1 MLINRIENGKFI
13 FSILN
18 EEKKVMIQ
26 SWIVLGYAAYF
37 EPLQELVDNGYGT
50 IQGDEYHIPFL
61 SIYELDTIEREILEL
76 PSIYPFELYIQS
88 SGLITKASFQ
98 YTYSFCSFAPS
109 GDRYK
114 YTLNGPV
121 ISLDLSINSLPLQN
135 YLLTKDQYCLIS
147 AIDEFNQI
155 EEKTKNGNLI
165 KFTEIKEL
173 SKKSATLLDSTLA
186 NKNVILP
193 AHIKIKF
200 DYKDGLL
207 EVIPTISSEEGDNFT
222 KIFDTY
228 NGTKDIYPI
237 YSNGKGKTHI
247 IFNNEQQEVL
257 KKIKEEYR
265 TVSDP
270 KVIKK
275 IVDSPE
281 LVFGTE
287 FVDFSDLYSD
297 RVIAIGL
304 YEPKVYPFVS
314 PYKSQWIPGFSV
326 VDKTNGTSNIAIKDY
341 QELSSFKETIDVAKD
356 SKEKTVEFKG
366 VKIPIAEA
374 EQIEIDAKNQLDR
387 NEPVTASGPYSVDEK
402 KKSTKVLIIKENT
415 DDLEYSAMEEIY
427 ELPEKLKL
435 LDDKYLE
442 EDILLKNHQ
451 EQGIAW
457 LQNLFTSHQ
466 KGCLLADDMG
476 LGKTLQLLY
485 LIDWHFRNYRDN
497 QNPYLVVAPVSLLEN
512 WEREYKR
519 FFVSPRLPILTIS
532 SAPKKQDK
540 LFVDKLSAKQIV
552 LVSYETMRR
561 AQMNF
566 CAVNFAIVV
575 LDEAQ
580 KVKTPGTLVTNAVKA
595 LKSDFKVAMTGTP
608 IENTFMDLWCI
619 TDFSIPGLLGNAKE
633 FAKLYSY
640 PLKNRETDVQVIG
653 NQIRDRIGGYFLR
666 RLKVDIADELPK
678 KEIVYIK
685 VQMPELQLIRYR
697 AAVDRPIDKTQS
709 GKGLML
715 LRIMQIRKLSDH
727 PFLDNDD
734 ISAYSEEQI
743 ITSSAKMI
751 ATFQILDSIKSKQ
764 EKVIIFSIS
773 KSMQRM
779 LQHTVYYKY
788 GINPRI
794 INGDTSAKSGH
805 GSNLSRQQTIDVFQE
820 TEGFNIIIM
829 SPLAA
834 GMGLN
839 VVGANHVIHY
849 SRHWNPAKEMQATD
863 RVYRIGQTKD
873 VKIYYPMAISADFD
887 TFDVVLEGL
896 LNRKMNLS
904 TSALYPSEM
913 MEVDREDIFTTIFG
927 KESEK
932 AKCPLTIEDVHKM
945 DGFLFEAFVGAVYEK
960 KGFKIYLTKR
970 SGDKGIDVIVR
981 GNDIVYVI
989 QCKHSKNNVDGAC
1002 VGEVVSGSKYYQV
1015 KYNEIKLPYK
1025 SVVVTNSKY
1034 TAQAME
1040 LSRAN
1045 EVQMLEGSFLEEAVQ
1060 SYDIFWEDVYRLED
1074 NRLK

>member
-1 MLINRIENGKFI
+1 MLINRIEKEEFI
-13 FSILN
+13 FSIFN
-18 EEKKVMIQ
+18 EGKKVIIQ
-26 SWIVLGYAAYF
+26 SWVESGYAAYY

-76 PSIYPFELYIQS
+76 PSTYPFELYIQS
-88 SGLITKASFQ
+88 SGLITKANFQ
-98 YTYSFCSFAPS
+98 YTYSFCSFAPN

-114 YTLNGPV
+114 YSLNGPV
-121 ISLDLSINSLPLQN
+121 ISLDLSIKSLPLQD
-135 YLLTKDQYCLIS
+135 YLLTRDQYCLIA

-155 EEKTKNGNLI
+155 EEKTKHGNLI

-173 SKKSATLLDSTLA
+173 SEEAATVLDSTLA
-186 NKNVILP
+186 KKNVILP
-193 AHIKIKF
+193 AHIKIGF
-200 DYKDGLL
+200 EYKDGQL
-207 EVIPTISSEEGDNFT
+207 EVIPTISSEDGEKFT
-222 KIFDTY
+222 HSFDAY
-228 NGTKDIYPI
+228 KQVQKVYPI
-237 YSNGKGKTHI
+237 RSKSRGKTHVLL
-247 IFNNEQQEVL
+247 NEEQQEVL
-257 KKIKEEYR
+257 KKIKEKYR
-265 TVSDP
+265 IVSDP
-270 KVIKK
+270 KVIEK

-281 LVFGTE
+281 SVFGTE
-287 FVDFSDLYSD
+287 CVDFSDLYSD
-297 RVIAIGL
+297 RVITIGL
-304 YEPKVYPFVS
+304 YKPKVYPFIS

-326 VDKTNGTSNIAIKDY
+326 EDKKNGTSNIAIKDY
-341 QELSSFKETIDVAKD
+341 QELSSLKEAIDT
-356 SKEKTVEFKG
+356 SKASNAKTVEYKG
-366 VKIPIAEA
+366 VQIPVDRA
-374 EQIEIDAKNQLDR
+374 EQIEIDAKNQLDK
-387 NEPVTASGPYSVDEK
+387 NEPVTEFGPNSLEGK

-415 DDLEYSAMEEIY
+415 DDLDYSAMGKTY

-442 EDILLKNHQ
+442 KDITLKNHQ
-451 EQGIAW
+451 EQGVAW
-457 LQNLFTSHQ
+457 LQNLLTSHQ

-532 SAPKKQDK
+532 SAPQNQDK
-540 LFVDKLSAKQIV
+540 SFVDNLSAKQIV

-561 AQMNF
+561 AQLNF
-566 CAVNFAIVV
+566 GAVNFAIVV

-580 KVKTPGTLVTNAVKA
+580 KIKTPSTLVTNAAKA
-595 LKSDFKVAMTGTP
+595 LKCDFRVAMTGTP

-619 TDFSIPGLLGNAKE
+619 IDFSIPGLLGNAKQ
-633 FAKLYSY
+633 FAKNFSY
-640 PLKNRETDVQVIG
+640 PLKKRETDVQAIG
-653 NQIRDRIGGYFLR
+653 NKIRDEVGGYFLR

-678 KEIVYIK
+678 KETVYIK

-697 AAVDRPIDKTQS
+697 AAMDRPIDKTKF
-709 GKGLML
+709 GKDNML
-715 LRIMQIRKLSDH
+715 FRIMQIRKLSDH
-727 PFLDNDD
+727 PFLENDD

-794 INGDTSAKSGH
+794 VNGDTSTKSGH
-805 GSNLSRQQTIDVFQE
+805 GNNLSRQQTIDAFQE
-820 TEGFNIIIM
+820 TEGFNVIIM

-887 TFDVVLEGL
+887 TFDVVLEEL

-913 MEVDREDIFTTIFG
+913 LEVDKEDLFTTIFG
-927 KESEK
+927 KQSEQMK
-932 AKCPLTIEDVHKM
+932 RPLTMEDVHRM
-945 DGFLFEAFVGAVYEK
+945 DEFLFEAFVGAVYEK
-960 KGFKIYLTKR
+960 KGFEIYLTKR
-970 SGDKGIDVIVR
+970 SGDKGIDVMVR
-981 GNDIVYVI
+981 GDDIVYVI
-989 QCKHSKNNVDGAC
+989 QCKHSKNNVGGPC

-1015 KYNEIKLPYK
+1015 KYNEEKLSYK

-1034 TAQAME
+1034 TAQAIEMAE
-1040 LSRAN
+1040 AN

-1060 SYDIFWEDVYRLED
+1060 SYNIFWEDVYRLEE